1 MKKSVFF
8 LIFLIFLM
16 GSVSIFSNDARAISA
31 NLLLAVGPEVEKGKK
46 VFEEK
51 RCSVCHAIGGR
62 GGKIG
67 PDLSDIGNER
77 DADWL
82 MKFLQDPKGTIPGA
96 KMMPVKAN
104 NEELL
109 ALVDYLLFLKK

>member
-1 MKKSVFF
+1 MIKREAIFGFNMVFM
-8 LIFLIFLM
+8 LIMMLNGL
-16 GSVSIFSNDARAISA
+16 G
-31 NLLLAVGPEVEKGKK
+31 LAAGTEIEKGKK

-51 RCSVCHAIGGR
+51 RCSVCHAIGGK

-67 PDLSDIGNER
+67 PDLSDIGNKR

-96 KMMPVKAN
+96 KMMPVKATK
-104 NEELL
+104 EELS
-109 ALVDYLLFLKK
+109 ALVDYLLSLKK